1 MNDIKTYDDFED
13 VMNNKN
19 FRDWIITYSSRYD
32 NICVSRDIEDDTTGS
47 LVMDEEKIKELSL
60 KKYELKIRLGE
71 NYYKELMELEEDAFK
86 KIYGEDWEIKYNDS
100 KVDRGNKMLKML
112 DDKKSNTVIYNNE
125 MLKKT
130 LSYLEDLEE
139 HKGVDKRE
147 IFYRNREQNKLEYIN
162 NITNIVYYI
171 ILTFLILY
179 TIYYK
184 SYNIVGIIILIILLL
199 LPIFI
204 YPLIFNIIRI
214 INHHLLGE

>member
-1 MNDIKTYDDFED
+1 MDDIKTYDEFED
-13 VMNNKN
+13 IMNNKN

-32 NICVSRDIEDDTTGS
+32 NICDSRDIEDETSSS
-47 LVMDEEKIKELSL
+47 LGMDEEKIKELSL
-60 KKYELKIRLGE
+60 KKYRLKIHLGE
-71 NYYKELMELEEDAFK
+71 NYYNELMDLEEDAFK
-86 KIYGEDWEIKYNDS
+86 KIYGEDWEIKYNKS
-100 KVDRGNKMLKML
+100 KTDRGNKMLKML
-112 DDKKSNTVIYNNE
+112 NDKKSNTVIYNNE

-184 SYNIVGIIILIILLL
+184 SYNILGIIILIILLL

-214 INHHLLGE
+214 INHHLRGE